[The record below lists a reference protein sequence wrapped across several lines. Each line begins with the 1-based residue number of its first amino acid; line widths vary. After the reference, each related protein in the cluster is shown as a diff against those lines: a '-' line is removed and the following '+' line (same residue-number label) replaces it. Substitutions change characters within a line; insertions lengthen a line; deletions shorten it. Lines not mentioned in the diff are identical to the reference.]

1 MPKTLRHKAYD
12 EIKRRILSL
21 EVKPGEKLSDT
32 QISGAL
38 RMGRTPVREAF
49 LMLEREKLVQCDG
62 KQGYFVK
69 KITKKEAEQYFAM
82 RTALELFA
90 VPAIIEGAT
99 PSILKELQSNIKKSE
114 RCARQNDVHG
124 MAIYNTKFDETI
136 YKATNSDVFIET
148 MSGLLDRLHWLRMI
162 ALRASKGSRQS
173 LEDHKRI
180 VQAVQN
186 KNPNE
191 LRKAIRQH
199 LRHAREKC
207 MAMADI
213 IL

>member
-1 MPKTLRHKAYD
+1 MGKTLRHKAYD
-12 EIKRRILSL
+12 EIKRKILRL
-21 EVKPGEKLSDT
+21 EVKPGEKLSDA
-32 QISGAL
+32 QISREL
-38 RMGRTPVREAF
+38 RMGRTPVREAL
-49 LMLEREKLVQCDG
+49 LMLEREKLVQCNE

-69 KITKKEAEQYFAM
+69 KLTKKEAEEYFAM

-90 VPAIIEGAT
+90 VPAIIGGAT
-99 PSILKELQSNIKKSE
+99 PSILKELQAKIEKSE
-114 RCARQNDVHG
+114 KSARQGDVHG
-124 MAIYNTKFDETI
+124 MAIYNTKFDETL

-148 MSGLLDRLHWLRMI
+148 MSGLLDRLRWLRMI
-162 ALRASKGSRQS
+162 ALMASKGSRES

-180 VQAVQN
+180 VRAVRN
-186 KNPNE
+186 KNSSE
-191 LRKAIRQH
+191 LKKAIQLH